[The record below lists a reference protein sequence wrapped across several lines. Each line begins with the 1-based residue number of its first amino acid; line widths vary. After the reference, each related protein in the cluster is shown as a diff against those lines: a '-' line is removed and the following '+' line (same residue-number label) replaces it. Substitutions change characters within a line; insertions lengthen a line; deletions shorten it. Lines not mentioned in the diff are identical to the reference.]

1 MSTKP
6 GILVCQRRASS
17 LWVFAVE
24 CSANYT
30 YSRVAHASES
40 YSYLIDRAARALR
53 LLSLVQRSRQHNFTM
68 ARHRRGARRRVLAAA
83 VVVAGANAL
92 QRTQPP
98 RRRTVRFNDA
108 APEAEAVEEAVV
120 EAPVEPQ
127 MVAAPVE
134 TPEERAARDED
145 GPLKEFDWD
154 AHLARI
160 EADDEQAR
168 AAAAEEERQALAGGD
183 EWLGD
188 DLEQLTPQPV
198 VDDEPEFLKPR
209 WDEVDPA
216 DVDFRN
222 PPASRGATWSRIHIK
237 SDWWQFEDGE
247 RLKTEEGWERFDHR
261 GYRVPEGLFEPTL
274 EFTYGKLDLDVV
286 ERIRPA
292 MDILSGCSLLEAA
305 DGIVR
310 IKYMG
315 PARNR
320 VGVEAYATGLVGDL
334 YPEMTS
340 LTFEAR
346 FVSDYL
352 DGSSAHA
359 MDGWRQ

>member
-1 MSTKP
+1 
-6 GILVCQRRASS
+6 
-17 LWVFAVE
+17 
-24 CSANYT
+24 
-30 YSRVAHASES
+30 
-40 YSYLIDRAARALR
+40 
-53 LLSLVQRSRQHNFTM
+53 M
-68 ARHRRGARRRVLAAA
+68 ARHRRGARRRAAAA

-98 RRRTVRFNDA
+98 RRRTVRFSDP
-108 APEAEAVEEAVV
+108 APIETEAVEEAVV
-120 EAPVEPQ
+120 ETQ

-134 TPEERAARDED
+134 TPEERAARDAD

-160 EADDEQAR
+160 EADDEEAR
-168 AAAAEEERQALAGGD
+168 AAAAEEERLALAGGD
-183 EWLGD
+183 EFLAD
-188 DLEQLTPQPV
+188 DLEQLTPPPV

-261 GYRVPEGLFEPTL
+261 GYSVPEGLFEPTL

-305 DGIVR
+305 DGVIR

-340 LTFEAR
+340 LSFEAR

>member
-1 MSTKP
+1 MRLQTLGSAKFLEVGAP
-6 GILVCQRRASS
+6 ASQY
-17 LWVFAVE
+17 
-24 CSANYT
+24 YT
-30 YSRVAHASES
+30 YSRVAHARES
-40 YSYLIDRAARALR
+40 YCCRIDRAARCVSACVSSGLANPTQ
-53 LLSLVQRSRQHNFTM
+53 LHTM
-68 ARHRRGARRRVLAAA
+68 ARHRRGATTADDAA

-98 RRRTVRFNDA
+98 RRRTVRFSDPA
-108 APEAEAVEEAVV
+108 PPEAEAVEAETVEA
-120 EAPVEPQ
+120 APVEPQ

-160 EADDEQAR
+160 EADDEKAR
-168 AAAAEEERQALAGGD
+168 AEAAEEERLALAGGD
-183 EWLGD
+183 EYLAD
-188 DLEQLTPQPV
+188 DLDQLTPPPV

-261 GYRVPEGLFEPTL
+261 GYSVPEGLFEPTL

-305 DGIVR
+305 DGYSHQVH
-310 IKYMG
+310 G
-315 PARNR
+315 PRAEPRR
-320 VGVEAYATGLVGDL
+320 RRGLRHWFSG
-334 YPEMTS
+334 
-340 LTFEAR
+340 
-346 FVSDYL
+346 
-352 DGSSAHA
+352 
-359 MDGWRQ
+359 